1 MSEAFLVDVSISLLC
16 SINTNDNR
24 RSVIEPHSNQSSGVK
39 KAETTAHNA
48 HDSGPNF
55 ESIRNLSAV

>member
-1 MSEAFLVDVSISLLC
+1 MSLLGIC
-16 SINTNDNR
+16 NITA
-24 RSVIEPHSNQSSGVK
+24 SNHRGVK

-55 ESIRNLSAV
+55 ESKQNLSAVEDWFLMLSLIL